1 MKWSNTIDCKSI
13 GSAFVGSN
21 PTLSTKQNTHS
32 LQWAFCCAIDI
43 FSQVCYNERMIAI
56 IKQLLITWN
65 AEKNQRLK
73 MQRAYFILV
82 ILLAV
87 ASGLIT
93 LVNVA
98 IGRSLIMVG
107 ALIALVYIVNGLSW
121 MIFDMIVGK
130 KVDQLTK
137 TTEKK
142 R

>member
-1 MKWSNTIDCKSI
+1 
-13 GSAFVGSN
+13 
-21 PTLSTKQNTHS
+21 
-32 LQWAFCCAIDI
+32 
-43 FSQVCYNERMIAI
+43 MIAI

-65 AEKNQRLK
+65 AEKNQQLK

>member
-1 MKWSNTIDCKSI
+1 
-13 GSAFVGSN
+13 
-21 PTLSTKQNTHS
+21 
-32 LQWAFCCAIDI
+32 
-43 FSQVCYNERMIAI
+43 
-56 IKQLLITWN
+56 
-65 AEKNQRLK
+65 

>member
-1 MKWSNTIDCKSI
+1 
-13 GSAFVGSN
+13 
-21 PTLSTKQNTHS
+21 
-32 LQWAFCCAIDI
+32 
-43 FSQVCYNERMIAI
+43 MIAI

>member
-1 MKWSNTIDCKSI
+1 
-13 GSAFVGSN
+13 
-21 PTLSTKQNTHS
+21 
-32 LQWAFCCAIDI
+32 
-43 FSQVCYNERMIAI
+43 MIAI

-137 TTEKK
+137 TIEKK

>member
-1 MKWSNTIDCKSI
+1 
-13 GSAFVGSN
+13 
-21 PTLSTKQNTHS
+21 
-32 LQWAFCCAIDI
+32 
-43 FSQVCYNERMIAI
+43 MIAI
-56 IKQLLITWN
+56 IKQLLITRN
-65 AEKNQRLK
+65 AEKNQRIK

>member
-1 MKWSNTIDCKSI
+1 
-13 GSAFVGSN
+13 
-21 PTLSTKQNTHS
+21 
-32 LQWAFCCAIDI
+32 
-43 FSQVCYNERMIAI
+43 MIAI

-98 IGRSLIMVG
+98 VGRSLIMVG

>member
-1 MKWSNTIDCKSI
+1 
-13 GSAFVGSN
+13 
-21 PTLSTKQNTHS
+21 
-32 LQWAFCCAIDI
+32 
-43 FSQVCYNERMIAI
+43 MIAI

-93 LVNVA
+93 LVNIA

>member
-1 MKWSNTIDCKSI
+1 M
-13 GSAFVGSN
+13 
-21 PTLSTKQNTHS
+21 L
-32 LQWAFCCAIDI
+32 
-43 FSQVCYNERMIAI
+43 AI

>member
-1 MKWSNTIDCKSI
+1 
-13 GSAFVGSN
+13 
-21 PTLSTKQNTHS
+21 
-32 LQWAFCCAIDI
+32 
-43 FSQVCYNERMIAI
+43 MIAI

-73 MQRAYFILV
+73 MQRASFILV